1 MSILRRFF
9 VASTAM
15 LMLNAIANAQ
25 DANTILDG
33 HLARVDSIKKF
44 TCYLDMVTMNEDRGR
59 STFYSG
65 DHFVLRAI
73 CEKQKLDYFAMGTKV
88 VDLGDDKSM
97 LETKRT
103 WQQTLIMNGP
113 VIYRFGF
120 GTWTDGASGEINKMG
135 LPQKPLHRKI
145 HPLVLPLFPFSEIQD
160 TELTRVV
167 DTLLS
172 SKMLASETNKQGN
185 IIGRWMIL
193 PHEKS
198 IVEMEFSRLHGDNPV
213 KVIWFRAKAGIP
225 DHKYNES
232 DIEWA
237 KSSDEQWLPKHIT
250 MKSINP
256 THTTKIE
263 CTCCWLTGDA
273 LPEDYFTSPSIDP
286 KQLRDNRPHFFGP
299 FAKRL
304 KRDFEIAED
313 ATIRMPTAA
322 KPK

>member
-1 MSILRRFF
+1 MSIQLRNL
-9 VASTAM
+9 VLSACISM
-15 LMLNAIANAQ
+15 LAALANAQ
-25 DANTILDG
+25 DASTILDS
-33 HLARVDSIKKF
+33 HLARVDSVKKF
-44 TCYLDMVTMNEDRGR
+44 ACYIDMVTTKEDRGR
-59 STFYSG
+59 STFFSG

-73 CEKQKLDYFAMGTKV
+73 CEKSKLDYFAMGSRV
-88 VDLGDDKSM
+88 VDLGEDKSM
-97 LETKRT
+97 IETMRT
-103 WQQTLIMNGP
+103 WQQTLSMNGP
-113 VIYRFGF
+113 FVYRMGF
-120 GTWTDGASGEINKMG
+120 GTWTDGTSGEINKMG
-135 LPQKPLHRKI
+135 LAQKPLLKKI
-145 HPLVLPLFPFSEIQD
+145 HPLVLPLFPFSELQD

-167 DTLLS
+167 DMLLNA
-172 SKMLASETNKQGN
+172 KVLASETNKQGN
-185 IIGRWMIL
+185 IVGRWIIL

-213 KVIWFRAKAGIP
+213 KVIWFRTKEGQPAI
-225 DHKYNES
+225 KYNES

-237 KSSDEQWLPKHIT
+237 KASDDQWLPKHIT

-256 THTTKIE
+256 TYTSTIE
-263 CTCCWLTGDA
+263 YTYVWLTGDA